1 MIPHRVRTMGR
12 ASRAPTALGCSSVS
26 VLLDTGAS
34 GVKQVSLFFII
45 TSAFGTWSEAHSS
58 FQKIDMACKTP
69 NLLKHRF
76 GGIVVP
82 SSFL

>member
-1 MIPHRVRTMGR
+1 MVNNR
-12 ASRAPTALGCSSVS
+12 SSF
-26 VLLDTGAS
+26 A
-34 GVKQVSLFFII
+34 GV

-58 FQKIDMACKTP
+58 FKKIDRPMACKTP

-76 GGIVVP
+76 SVLFAIWHFGGVVVP